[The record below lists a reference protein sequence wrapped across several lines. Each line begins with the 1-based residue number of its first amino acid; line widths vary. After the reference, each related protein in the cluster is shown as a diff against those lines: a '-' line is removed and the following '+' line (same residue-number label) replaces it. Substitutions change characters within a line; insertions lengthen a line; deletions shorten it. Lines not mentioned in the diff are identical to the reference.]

1 LSFPWRGGLDR
12 KQVYWLSAAE
22 WPRVEPLLANGRA
35 PGAGLMI
42 GAPIDRNGAYSV
54 RITLTG
60 ISLFTAMLSKPHG
73 PYCAHRRAAR
83 RGAEV

>member
-1 LSFPWRGGLDR
+1 
-12 KQVYWLSAAE
+12 
-22 WPRVEPLLANGRA
+22 
-35 PGAGLMI
+35 MI

-73 PYCAHRRAAR
+73 PYRAHRRAAR